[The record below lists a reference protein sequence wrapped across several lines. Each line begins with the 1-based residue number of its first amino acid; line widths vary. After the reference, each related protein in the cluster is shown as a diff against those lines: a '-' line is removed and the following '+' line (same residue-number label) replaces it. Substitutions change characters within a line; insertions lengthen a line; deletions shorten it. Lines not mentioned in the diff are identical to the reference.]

1 MEEKLNNFYELFSR
15 RKSVRE
21 YSDKEIEEEKLNR
34 IFETLRR
41 AQSAANCQPWHFIVL
56 KKEGRE
62 EFNQLLKH
70 EGFKKAP
77 VIIAACAEPKKA
89 WIRRYD
95 NVNYAWV
102 DVAIAITE
110 MIAATTAEGLGTCWV
125 ASFDPDKARKIL
137 SIPPSMEIVALIP
150 MGYPKTPLVREEKD
164 RKKLEEILH
173 YDKW

>member
-1 MEEKLNNFYELFSR
+1 MDEKLNNFYELFSR

-77 VIIAACAEPKKA
+77 VIIVACAELKKA

-110 MIAATTAEGLGTCWV
+110 MIAAATAEGLGTCWV

-137 SIPPSMEIVALIP
+137 GIPQNIELVALIP
-150 MGYPKTPLVREEKD
+150 IGYPKTPLVREEKD

-173 YDKW
+173 YNRW